1 MIRFVVC
8 DKSGNEKEVHVR
20 VRAPEPLPAV
30 SPPVVSSGLSYTSD
44 QEEKSSGSDSR
55 EAVVALQNG
64 VVPVAGNEAAAVEQ
78 QITLGAP
85 TDPERIRQ
93 EAAATKAQAA
103 FRGYLL
109 QAIVRGSRIRSSDAG
124 LEVQKF
130 CAGIKPQDDKFQDPA
145 GVDVSRKIMISSG
158 NAFIRKLLAPSPK
171 VIALLVQYD
180 PGDPNS
186 AVSWLGRWSL
196 SCPWKPAPPAK
207 KVRSQ
212 KNKIGSS
219 QHVETDSG
227 RPKRS
232 VRKVHSSIDG
242 ISSQGASDVEKPRRN
257 LKKVQGNAAES
268 LRDNP
273 QSELEKVKRNLRKV
287 NEASVQQEAAN
298 GKPNQIQGKPVN
310 IVSHVSTEKSIQNKG
325 KLQDISDHDV
335 SAPTETIISEKVKE
349 EANLTIN
356 EGSSVLPEPAEVENN
371 VDGLKQ
377 NETVE
382 PPIEVQT
389 MVADHTIVADHSPE
403 SNGKDENVP
412 PSNEEA
418 KLKDESLLSE
428 HQKSAR
434 RASFPA
440 KQDPLEDGI
449 QNTPKLPSYMAATES
464 AKAKLRGQGSPR
476 FSQDGAE
483 TNAVTRRHSLPS
495 STNGKSNSASPRMQ
509 KPAQAGTKGTN
520 KNDRS
525 LLSSRDGNVFG
536 FVLSKHFQKGK
547 PVVEWRRDIKF

>member
-1 MIRFVVC
+1 MIGIV
-8 DKSGNEKEVHVR
+8 K
-20 VRAPEPLPAV
+20 
-30 SPPVVSSGLSYTSD
+30 
-44 QEEKSSGSDSR
+44 
-55 EAVVALQNG
+55 
-64 VVPVAGNEAAAVEQ
+64 
-78 QITLGAP
+78 
-85 TDPERIRQ
+85 
-93 EAAATKAQAA
+93 
-103 FRGYLL
+103 L

-130 CAGIKPQDDKFQDPA
+130 CAGIKPQDDKVEVPA
-145 GVDVSRKIMISSG
+145 GVDVSRKITISSG
-158 NAFIRKLLAPSPK
+158 NAFIRKILAPSPK
-171 VIALLVQYD
+171 VMALLVQYD
-180 PGDPNS
+180 PEDPNS
-186 AVSWLGRWSL
+186 VVGWLGRWSL

-219 QHVETDSG
+219 QQVETDSG
-227 RPKRS
+227 KPKRS

-257 LKKVQGNAAES
+257 LKKVQSNPAES
-268 LRDNP
+268 LQDNP

-287 NEASVQQEAAN
+287 NGALNEASAQQEAAN
-298 GKPNQIQGKPVN
+298 EKPNQVQGKPVN
-310 IVSHVSTEKSIQNKG
+310 IVSHVSTVKPIQNKG
-325 KLQDISDHDV
+325 KPQDISDHDV
-335 SAPTETIISEKVKE
+335 STPTETINSEKVKE

-356 EGSSVLPEPAEVENN
+356 EGSSVLPEPAEAENN

-382 PPIEVQT
+382 PPIEDQT
-389 MVADHTIVADHSPE
+389 IVPDHTMVADHSPE

-440 KQDPLEDGI
+440 KQEPLEDGI

-464 AKAKLRGQGSPR
+464 AKAKLRVQGSPR

-483 TNAVTRRHSLPS
+483 KNAVTRRHSLPS

-509 KPAQAGTKGTN
+509 KPAQAGAKGSN

-525 LLSSRDGNVFG
+525 LLSSRDGN
-536 FVLSKHFQKGK
+536 GK
-547 PVVEWRRDIKF
+547 PVVEWRR